1 MSKTPPDAG
10 LDGPFRAPERLALV
24 LPLLSV
30 VGLSLVVSAAATGQ
44 STLVVA
50 LLAVAGFAL
59 CAVAPMLMLELYLGR
74 PLRAAL
80 AHLRAARD
88 GRETQGAAPG
98 GVIGDLVAA
107 ARDIGAGQASAGQ
120 LREALTQ
127 WRQMAT
133 VGDETIRAFR
143 RQCEEL
149 AEASVQGEALWRRSA
164 QTQFAEIADALKSMK
179 AIAPAPSAEA
189 AIERIEQMLAYLADA
204 AERRDGRD
212 KQDDEGFGRI
222 EQTLTDIVRLMGREA
237 QALRETVSAA
247 ALTVRNDIAAT
258 VADDKGVQGRQA
270 ERLEA
275 LEARVLTK
283 LDTAG
288 RMEAEATR
296 RALLER
302 LDALSR
308 AQPGPEVFAREI
320 AVLVEQTQAQAG
332 RLEEIEGNVARK
344 VGEREDK
351 TLAALGRTADKLRNA
366 IDRLDAL
373 SASAATVAAMQNE
386 DLRAALQAVESEVA
400 AVGAK
405 FEAGASELTLAAS
418 VNAQTLAALRADIG
432 TVKARVAEVAPRVA
446 AATETLAQRLVGRL
460 DGMAREAA

>member
-1 MSKTPPDAG
+1 
-10 LDGPFRAPERLALV
+10 
-24 LPLLSV
+24 
-30 VGLSLVVSAAATGQ
+30 
-44 STLVVA
+44 
-50 LLAVAGFAL
+50 
-59 CAVAPMLMLELYLGR
+59 
-74 PLRAAL
+74 
-80 AHLRAARD
+80 LRAARD

-179 AIAPAPSAEA
+179 AIAPAPSAEGA
-189 AIERIEQMLAYLADA
+189 TE
-204 AERRDGRD
+204 
-212 KQDDEGFGRI
+212 RI
-222 EQTLTDIVRLMGREA
+222 EQTLTDIVRLIGREA

-418 VNAQTLAALRADIG
+418 VNAQTLAALRADTG